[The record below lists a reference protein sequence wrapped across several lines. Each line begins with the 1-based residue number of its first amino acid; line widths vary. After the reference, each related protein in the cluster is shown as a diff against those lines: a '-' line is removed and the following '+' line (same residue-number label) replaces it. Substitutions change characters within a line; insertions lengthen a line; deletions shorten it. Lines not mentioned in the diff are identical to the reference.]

1 MIIGER
7 IKQRRTELGLSVDE
21 VAAKIGK
28 ARATVYRYENT
39 DIKKMPA
46 DILIPLAKALNTT
59 PAYLLGFSDEPA
71 STVSL
76 DGITNIIPLP
86 ETKPVPLV
94 GHAIM
99 QSNSIG
105 EKIQA
110 LRLENHLTLE
120 QVGNAVG
127 VGKSTVRKWENGM
140 IANMRH
146 DKIVSL
152 AKALNTTPA
161 YLLGVP
167 VEWLQG
173 TSEQKEKPLSEPEE
187 LKENEIIIR
196 GRDGSCVRKVLT
208 PEQIQAFKT
217 MVDSLPDAPGDI

>member
-59 PAYLLGFSDEPA
+59 PAYLLGFSEEPA

-86 ETKPVPLV
+86 ETKVIPLV
-94 GHAIM
+94 GQIACGAPILAEQNITEYLAVDKKIPADFALTCKGDSM
-99 QSNSIG
+99 INARIYDGDVVYIRIQPDVENGEIAAVRIG
-105 EKIQA
+105 EEA
-110 LRLENHLTLE
+110 TL
-120 QVGNAVG
+120 
-127 VGKSTVRKWENGM
+127 KKVRKFPNKLVLSPCNPIYDDLVYTDSELLDVAIIG
-140 IANMRH
+140 
-146 DKIVSL
+146 
-152 AKALNTTPA
+152 KAVA
-161 YLLGVP
+161 F
-167 VEWLQG
+167 
-173 TSEQKEKPLSEPEE
+173 TSKL
-187 LKENEIIIR
+187 
-196 GRDGSCVRKVLT
+196 
-208 PEQIQAFKT
+208 
-217 MVDSLPDAPGDI
+217 

>member
-59 PAYLLGFSDEPA
+59 PAYLLGFSEEPA

-86 ETKPVPLV
+86 ETKVIPLV
-94 GHAIM
+94 GQIACGAPILAEQNITEYLAVDKKIPADFALTCKGDSM
-99 QSNSIG
+99 INARIYDGDVVYIRIQPDVENREIAAVRIG
-105 EKIQA
+105 EEA
-110 LRLENHLTLE
+110 TL
-120 QVGNAVG
+120 
-127 VGKSTVRKWENGM
+127 KKVRKFPNKLVLSPCNPIYDDLVYTDSELLDVAIIG
-140 IANMRH
+140 
-146 DKIVSL
+146 
-152 AKALNTTPA
+152 KAVA
-161 YLLGVP
+161 F
-167 VEWLQG
+167 
-173 TSEQKEKPLSEPEE
+173 TSKL
-187 LKENEIIIR
+187 
-196 GRDGSCVRKVLT
+196 
-208 PEQIQAFKT
+208 
-217 MVDSLPDAPGDI
+217 

>member
-59 PAYLLGFSDEPA
+59 PAYLLGFSEEPA

-86 ETKPVPLV
+86 ETKVIPLV
-94 GHAIM
+94 GQIACGAPILAEQNITEYLAVDKKIPADFALTCKGDSM
-99 QSNSIG
+99 INARIYDGDVVYIRIQPDVENREIAAVRIG
-105 EKIQA
+105 EEA
-110 LRLENHLTLE
+110 TL
-120 QVGNAVG
+120 
-127 VGKSTVRKWENGM
+127 KKVRKFPNKLVLSPCNPIYDDLVYTDSE
-140 IANMRH
+140 
-146 DKIVSL
+146 
-152 AKALNTTPA
+152 
-161 YLLGVP
+161 LLDVAIIGKTVAF
-167 VEWLQG
+167 
-173 TSEQKEKPLSEPEE
+173 TSKL
-187 LKENEIIIR
+187 
-196 GRDGSCVRKVLT
+196 
-208 PEQIQAFKT
+208 
-217 MVDSLPDAPGDI
+217 

>member
-59 PAYLLGFSDEPA
+59 PAYLLGFSEEPA

-94 GHAIM
+94 GQIACGAPILAEENITEYLSVDKKIPADFALTCKGDSM
-99 QSNSIG
+99 INARIYDGDIVYIRIQPDVENGEIAAVRIG
-105 EKIQA
+105 EEA
-110 LRLENHLTLE
+110 TL
-120 QVGNAVG
+120 
-127 VGKSTVRKWENGM
+127 KKVRKFPNKLVLSPCNPIYDDLVYTGSELLDVAIIG
-140 IANMRH
+140 
-146 DKIVSL
+146 
-152 AKALNTTPA
+152 KAVA
-161 YLLGVP
+161 F
-167 VEWLQG
+167 
-173 TSEQKEKPLSEPEE
+173 TSKL
-187 LKENEIIIR
+187 
-196 GRDGSCVRKVLT
+196 
-208 PEQIQAFKT
+208 
-217 MVDSLPDAPGDI
+217 